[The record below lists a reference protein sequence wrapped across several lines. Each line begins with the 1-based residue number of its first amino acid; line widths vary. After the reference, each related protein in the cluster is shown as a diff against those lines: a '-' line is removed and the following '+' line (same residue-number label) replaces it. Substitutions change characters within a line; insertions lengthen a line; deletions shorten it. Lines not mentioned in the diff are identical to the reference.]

1 VANSNSG
8 LKIIEVNDP
17 FNPVLVSSID
27 ISGRA
32 MDVSTVEIR
41 GKIYALVSDR
51 EYGLK
56 IIGMNDPS
64 NP

>member
-1 VANSNSG
+1 
-8 LKIIEVNDP
+8 
-17 FNPVLVSSID
+17 
-27 ISGRA
+27 

-56 IIGMNDPS
+56 IIEVNDPL